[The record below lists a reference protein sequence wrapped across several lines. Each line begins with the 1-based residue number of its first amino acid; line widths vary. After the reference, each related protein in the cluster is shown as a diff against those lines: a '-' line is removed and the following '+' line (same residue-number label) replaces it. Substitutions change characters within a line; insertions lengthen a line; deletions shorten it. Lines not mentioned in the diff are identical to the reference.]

1 MAIDI
6 NTQQRYDM
14 FAAFAAQKGS
24 TSTIVETSIDGK
36 SISVKKTHDFIGNIG
51 RRIGSRD
58 VNNATRELF
67 KQTMLGMFGVTDE
80 KFLPASVRDVMK
92 LEDYH
97 DKGKPLTTRRILA
110 VTKAADAIFDARLQ
124 PVLDEAARQG
134 IMLDDNLKAA
144 LRSALRTHT
153 DDGDLLDVVKANI
166 RGILMDGGSLRS
178 ADAIGQ
184 KIDAFSANLSE
195 LRQAANGDAQVLAA
209 GKKCLA
215 GLNGDSLGAG
225 QFRTMLFAA
234 EAGSQRM
241 APIIAELPTP
251 SNPRNL
257 GGLIRGF
264 SQTLGEMLGACNQP
278 GIRMDGPNRETNC
291 RNFMIGVMLRKCGGE
306 AVLDKLQS
314 DLDRSG
320 GALKK
325 WCQTLAPEL
334 RRKNIYE
341 CPVPGAKA
349 LFMGRTAPI
358 PFGERK
364 YLADRLED
372 HVTRLDQLKA
382 ALDWTRGVPPTTIK
396 PEDYYGTHAFE
407 QFCDDI
413 AREMR
418 VNADVARHDFLRDAV
433 AGNGASADLMRYV
446 FARKLNIMQ
455 AHAPTETVTDL
466 CQDAIKRIVRQ
477 KINFGRGSLASTAG
491 KRMFEEGIRG
501 ATVKLPGQPGHVRL
515 ASDFETARDQL
526 ASFVTK
532 GARTRFADL
541 SAGEKNQVYVA
552 MSLLTKNMAQAA
564 YDGPAIA
571 LSPLYDPEKNRVEEA
586 MCPKA
591 FDCHCTSDAETRE
604 IELDF
609 DRDGGLVMSF
619 KGSRDIDELKVRRND
634 DDSYASI
641 ALDTKGHV
649 DGFRYHPPSAM
660 GSAFSLKIG
669 ADAFTRMG
677 RADARGIQFEA
688 TDLVCRDFRLS
699 PTLRDRPPQPGSRP
713 IRSIFPEPWTELKL
727 PAPGKRDP
735 IKFQKFKSSEGQLNS
750 AIRLAEQL
758 DGAPMSAPE
767 LKPEIAAM
775 LAQEEDGQ

>member
-6 NTQQRYDM
+6 TTQQRFDM
-14 FAAFAAQKGS
+14 FASFAAQKGS
-24 TSTIVETSIDGK
+24 TSTIVAASLDGK

-51 RRIGSRD
+51 RLSGSRD
-58 VNNATRELF
+58 VNNATRDLF
-67 KQTMLGMFGVTDE
+67 KRTVLGMFGVTDE
-80 KFLPASVRDVMK
+80 KALPASVRDVMK

-97 DKGKPLTTRRILA
+97 EKGKPLTTRRILA
-110 VTKAADAIFDARLQ
+110 VTKAVDAVFDARLQ
-124 PVLDEAARQG
+124 PLLDEAARKG
-134 IMLDDNLKAA
+134 VPVDDNVKAA
-144 LRSALRTHT
+144 LRSALRAHT

-166 RGILMDGGSLRS
+166 RGILMDGGNLRS

-184 KIDAFSANLSE
+184 KVDAFGANLSE
-195 LRQAANGDAQVLAA
+195 LRQAANGDAQVLAV

-225 QFRTMLFAA
+225 QFRTMLSAA

-241 APIIAELPTP
+241 APIVAELPKP

-257 GGLIRGF
+257 GRLIRDF
-264 SQTLGEMLGACNQP
+264 SMTLDEMLADCNQP
-278 GIRMDGPNRETNC
+278 GIRLDGPNRETSC
-291 RNFMIGVMLRKCGGE
+291 RNFLVGVMLQKCGGK

-314 DLDRSG
+314 ELDRSG

-325 WCQTLAPEL
+325 WCQTLVPQL
-334 RRKNIYE
+334 QKKNIYE
-341 CPVPGAKA
+341 CPVPGAKT
-349 LFMGRTAPI
+349 LFMSRTAPL
-358 PFGERK
+358 PHGERK
-364 YLADRLED
+364 YLAGRLED
-372 HVTRLDQLKA
+372 HMTRLDQLKA
-382 ALDWTRGVPPTTIK
+382 ALEWTRGVPYTEIRPM
-396 PEDYYGTHAFE
+396 DYYGGSRDFE

-433 AGNGASADLMRYV
+433 AGDGASADLMRYV
-446 FARKLNIMQ
+446 FARKLNSVQ

-501 ATVKLPGQPGHVRL
+501 ATVKLPGHVRL
-515 ASDFETARDQL
+515 AADFETARDQL

-532 GARTRFADL
+532 GTKTRFADL

-552 MSLLTKNMAQAA
+552 MSLLSKSTAQAA

-586 MCPKA
+586 KCPKA
-591 FDCHCTSDAETRE
+591 FDCHCTSNDETRE

-619 KGSRDIDELKVRRND
+619 RGSRNIDELKVRRDD

-641 ALDTKGHV
+641 ALDTNGHV
-649 DGFRYHPPSAM
+649 DGFRYHPASSM
-660 GSAFSLKIG
+660 GSSFSLKIG

-677 RADARGIQFEA
+677 QADARGIQFES
-688 TDLVCRDFRLS
+688 TDLVCREFRLS

-713 IRSIFPEPWTELKL
+713 IRSIFPEPWTELKM

-735 IKFQKFKSSEGQLNS
+735 IKFQKFKTAAGQLNS
-750 AIRLAEQL
+750 AIRLAEEL
-758 DGAPMSAPE
+758 DGAPMPMPE

-775 LAQEEDGQ
+775 LEQEEDGQ

>member
-6 NTQQRYDM
+6 TTLKRYDM
-14 FAAFAAQKGS
+14 FASFAADKGS
-24 TSTIVETSIDGK
+24 NSTIVAASLDGK

-51 RRIGSRD
+51 RLSGSRR
-58 VNNATRELF
+58 VNNDTRDLF
-67 KQTMLGMFGVTDE
+67 KQAVLGMFGVTDE
-80 KFLPASVRDVMK
+80 KALPDSVKDVMK

-110 VTKAADAIFDARLQ
+110 VTKAVDAVFDARLQ
-124 PVLDEAARQG
+124 PLLDEAIRQG
-134 IMLDDNLKAA
+134 VPLDGNVKAA
-144 LRSALRTHT
+144 LRSALRAHT

-166 RGILMDGGSLRS
+166 RGILMDGGNLRS

-184 KIDAFSANLSE
+184 KVNAFGANLSE

-241 APIIAELPTP
+241 TPIIADLPKP

-257 GGLIRGF
+257 GELIRGF
-264 SQTLGEMLGACNQP
+264 SRTLDEMLGACNQP
-278 GIRMDGPNRETNC
+278 GIRLDGPNRETSC
-291 RNFMIGVMLRKCGGE
+291 RNFLVSVMLQKCGGR
-306 AVLDKLQS
+306 AVVDKLQS
-314 DLDRSG
+314 ELDRSG

-325 WCQTLAPEL
+325 WCQTLVPEL
-334 RRKNIYE
+334 RKKNIYE

-349 LFMGRTAPI
+349 LFMSRTAPL
-358 PFGERK
+358 PHGERK

-382 ALDWTRGVPPTTIK
+382 ALDWTQGVPSTEIK
-396 PEDYYGTHAFE
+396 PQAYFGTHDLG
-407 QFCDDI
+407 QFCGDI
-413 AREMR
+413 AREVR
-418 VNADVARHDFLRDAV
+418 VNADVVRHDFLRDAV
-433 AGNGASADLMRYV
+433 AGDGASADLMRYV

-455 AHAPTETVTDL
+455 AHAPPEAVTDL

-477 KINFGRGSLASTAG
+477 KINFGRGSMASTAG

-501 ATVKLPGQPGHVRL
+501 ATVRLPGHIRL
-515 ASDFETARDQL
+515 AADFETARDQL
-526 ASFVTK
+526 AGFVTK
-532 GARTRFADL
+532 GAKIRFADL

-552 MSLLTKNMAQAA
+552 MTLLTKSTAQAA

-571 LSPLYDPEKNRVEEA
+571 LSPFYDPEKNRVEESK
-586 MCPKA
+586 CPKA
-591 FDCHCTSDAETRE
+591 FDCHCTSDDETRE
-604 IELDF
+604 IELNF

-619 KGSRDIDELKVRRND
+619 RGSRDIDELKVRRND

-641 ALDTKGHV
+641 ALDTNGHV
-649 DGFRYHPPSAM
+649 DGFRFHPASSM
-660 GSAFSLKIG
+660 GSSFSLKIG
-669 ADAFTRMG
+669 ADAFARMG
-677 RADARGIQFEA
+677 RADARGIQLEA
-688 TDLVCRDFRLS
+688 TDLACRDFRLS

-735 IKFQKFKSSEGQLNS
+735 IKFQKFKTSEGQMNS
-750 AIRLAEQL
+750 ILRLAEEL
-758 DGAPMSAPE
+758 DGAPLPVPE

-775 LAQEEDGQ
+775 LDQEEDGQ